1 LHFDTGFTDYLPWQ
15 PVSEA
20 SRTHCRAGSLAAALD
35 IPAPPR
41 GGAAGASLRVEPPVE
56 RHQRPRYGAT
66 TSSGHIEADNPPT
79 LVPRTLSRAHR
90 LR

>member
-20 SRTHCRAGSLAAALD
+20 SRTHCRAGTLAAALD

-41 GGAAGASLRVEPPVE
+41 GGSQMGFDSKEICRFVANPAAITNCGYGDPIPLR
-56 RHQRPRYGAT
+56 
-66 TSSGHIEADNPPT
+66 
-79 LVPRTLSRAHR
+79 
-90 LR
+90 